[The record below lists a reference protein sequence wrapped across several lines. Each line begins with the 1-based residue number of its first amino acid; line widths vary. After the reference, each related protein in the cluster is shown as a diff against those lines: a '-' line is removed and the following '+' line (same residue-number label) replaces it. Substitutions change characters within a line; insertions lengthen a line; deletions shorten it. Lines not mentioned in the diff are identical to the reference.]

1 MTMNRQLVIGDRRQN
16 KLVYLITKETR
27 KSPEQLMCIV
37 EKREHFDNWLTN
49 VEKLSTEEMSE
60 SYCNFHLY
68 NKHTTKDGVTYR
80 LIPYQLCNYVPY
92 EYEPE

>member
-1 MTMNRQLVIGDRRQN
+1 MDMNRQLIIGDRRQN

-27 KSPEQLMCIV
+27 KSSEELMCIV
-37 EKREHFDNWLTN
+37 EKREHFYNWLDN
-49 VEKLSTEEMSE
+49 VEKLSVEEMSE

-80 LIPYQLCNYVPY
+80 LIPYQLCNYAPY